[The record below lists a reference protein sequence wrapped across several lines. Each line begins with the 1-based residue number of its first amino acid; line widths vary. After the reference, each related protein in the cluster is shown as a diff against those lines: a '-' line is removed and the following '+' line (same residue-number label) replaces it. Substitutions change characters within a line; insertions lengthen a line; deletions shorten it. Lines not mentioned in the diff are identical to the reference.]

1 MVCRP
6 HNYNNEEAFI
16 VKDKD
21 INSLDHT
28 TWRCQYH
35 VVFAPKYRRMVIYR
49 EIRADIGKIL
59 RQLCQQKG
67 VEIIEA
73 EACPDHIHMLL
84 SIPPKYSVSQ
94 IMGFLKGKSSLMI
107 FDRHANLKYKYGNRH
122 FWARGYFV
130 DTVGRNKK
138 QIQEYIKNQLQE
150 DQIADQMS
158 IKEYIDPFT
167 GRENKKA

>member
-1 MVCRP
+1 MG
-6 HNYNNEEAFI
+6 
-16 VKDKD
+16 
-21 INSLDHT
+21 
-28 TWRCQYH
+28 CQYH
-35 VVFAPKYRRMVIYR
+35 VGFAPKYRSMVIYR
-49 EIRADIGKIL
+49 EIKADIGKIL

-84 SIPPKYSVSQ
+84 SIPLKYSVSQ

-122 FWARGYFV
+122 FWARGYYV

-138 QIQEYIKNQLQE
+138 QVQEYIKNQLQE
-150 DQIADQMS
+150 DRIADQMS
-158 IKEYIDPFT
+158 IKEYMDPFT
-167 GRENKKA
+167 GRENE